1 MGQKRKNNIK
11 GLPYSVAITSG
22 KGGVGKSCIA
32 LNLAA
37 ELAKTGKRVLLV
49 DGDLGLGNVGLL
61 LGIGGEWTIEDA
73 LSGRCPVAEA
83 AIEGPEG
90 LVILPAA
97 TEGETDF
104 WQTLAVVPSVVEELE
119 AFAADFDVLV
129 IDTGAGIADKTVDL
143 VIAADEALVVVTPEP
158 TAIADAYATLKILLL
173 HRSEL
178 VAGLLVNMADSAE
191 EAAELHDKFAELAS
205 RFLGAEID
213 NRGYIPLDRYLR
225 EAVKRQVP
233 LSLSVPPSPAAHE
246 LMRLAG
252 DLGGANPSVRNIG
265 PGFFTRALTRQ
276 ADGVD

>member
-37 ELAKTGKRVLLV
+37 ELAKSGKRVLLV

-97 TEGETDF
+97 NEGETDF
-104 WQTLAVVPSVVEELE
+104 WQTLAVVPSVVVELE

-158 TAIADAYATLKILLL
+158 TAIADAYVTLKTLLL

-213 NRGYIPLDRYLR
+213 NRGYIPLDRYVR

-233 LSLSVPPSPAAHE
+233 FALTAPPSPAAQA

-252 DLGGANPSVRNIG
+252 HFEQVAAMVPSSG
-265 PGFFTRALTRQ
+265 PGFFARAL
-276 ADGVD
+276 ASGASGAE